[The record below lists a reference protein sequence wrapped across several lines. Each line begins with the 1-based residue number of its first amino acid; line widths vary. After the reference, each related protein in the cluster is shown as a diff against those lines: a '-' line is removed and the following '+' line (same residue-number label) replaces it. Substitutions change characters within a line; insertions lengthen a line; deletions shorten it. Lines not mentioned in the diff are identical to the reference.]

1 MLRAIYSE
9 PAATPTP
16 AHKALPL
23 MTAAQNNPTP
33 LNSETASA
41 SDSQTENASSLV
53 LVAGATGGVGQLAV
67 ASALAAG
74 YRVRVL
80 TRSADKAQN
89 MFAGKVDIAVGDIRQ
104 PETLAAATTGIDY
117 LICATGTTA
126 LPSDRWDFK
135 DALGG
140 NPIEQFSNWAKVYL
154 DADFRNAN
162 ARNTPEA
169 VDALGVSN
177 LVQAA
182 PKALKRFV
190 FVSSCGV
197 ARKDEFPYTL
207 LNAYGVL
214 DAKGKGET
222 SILRSG
228 LPYTIIRPGQ
238 LTDGPYTSRD
248 FNSLV
253 QASTEGKL
261 GVVVETGDTLNGQT
275 SRIDVAAACVACL
288 KVVAAENK
296 AFEMISKGNRP
307 AEIDW
312 ARLFAS
318 AAK

>member
-1 MLRAIYSE
+1 MNAEPENADRSAIENAIEQKVE
-9 PAATPTP
+9 PAVNPPEDAS
-16 AHKALPL
+16 KA
-23 MTAAQNNPTP
+23 
-33 LNSETASA
+33 
-41 SDSQTENASSLV
+41 DSLV

-67 ASALAAG
+67 ANLLTAG

-80 TRSADKAQN
+80 TRSAEKAQT
-89 MFAGKVDIAVGDIRQ
+89 MFAGKVEIAVGDTRK
-104 PETLAAATTGIDY
+104 PETLQAAIQGIAY
-117 LICATGTTA
+117 LICVTGTTA
-126 LPSDRWDFK
+126 LPSNRWDFK
-135 DALGG
+135 DDLGS
-140 NPIEQFSNWAKVYL
+140 NPLEQIANWAKVYV
-154 DADFRNAN
+154 DEDFRNAN

-177 LVQAA
+177 LLQAA
-182 PKALKRFV
+182 PADLQRFV

-197 ARKDEFPYTL
+197 ARKDQFPYTL

-214 DAKGKGET
+214 DAKSKGET
-222 SILRSG
+222 AILRSG

-261 GVVVETGDTLNGQT
+261 GVVMKTGDTLNGQT

-288 KVVAAENK
+288 ELPVAQNK
-296 AFEMISKGNRP
+296 AFEMISKGDRP

-312 ARLFAS
+312 ATLFA
-318 AAK
+318 AAS